1 MYCSHKKPANS
12 CILSHS
18 KFVGKNKIANCNL
31 QQFMISLCTYYCM
44 CKTNL
49 VLVHSNHRFRRK
61 ETQKFVIIQIR
72 YLCAFSYISDHL
84 LASIHYIHGKTRYK
98 IFIRKIYKINIT
110 FVLTL
115 KSVDKIYKNIGLA
128 KVTK

>member
-1 MYCSHKKPANS
+1 
-12 CILSHS
+12 
-18 KFVGKNKIANCNL
+18 
-31 QQFMISLCTYYCM
+31 MISLCTYYCM

-115 KSVDKIYKNIGLA
+115 KSVDKIYKNIGLTKVEKINITFVLTLKSVDKIYKNIGLT